1 MLHHISFAVRDPH
14 HVAEVAAELLL
25 LSDRLP

>member
-14 HVAEVAAELLL
+14 HVAAVVAELLL
-25 LSDRLP
+25 LSDRLL